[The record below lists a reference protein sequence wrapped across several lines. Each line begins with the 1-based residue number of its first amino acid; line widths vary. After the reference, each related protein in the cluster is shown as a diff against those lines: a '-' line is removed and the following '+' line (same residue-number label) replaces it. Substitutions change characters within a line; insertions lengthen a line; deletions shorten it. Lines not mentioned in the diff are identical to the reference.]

1 MAPFA
6 GKGKCVMEILKPYRK
21 RIDDLDDR
29 IIDLLIERTGVIR
42 EVGHLKFREGIPAV
56 LQDRV
61 DEVRE
66 RATARAQAGG
76 LDADMIR
83 RFYAELIQ
91 FSCDLEDSIKAELAK
106 KPA

>member
-1 MAPFA
+1 
-6 GKGKCVMEILKPYRK
+6 MEILKPYRQ

-29 IIDLLIERTGVIR
+29 IIDLLVERTGVIR

-66 RATARAQAGG
+66 RATARAAAKG

-83 RFYAELIQ
+83 RFWAELID
-91 FSCDLEDSIKAELAK
+91 FSCNLEETIKDELAQK
-106 KPA
+106 KSAGQ

>member
-1 MAPFA
+1 
-6 GKGKCVMEILKPYRK
+6 MEILKPYRQ

-29 IIDLLIERTGVIR
+29 IIDLLAERTGVIR

-66 RATARAQAGG
+66 RAVARAAQKGINP
-76 LDADMIR
+76 DIIR

-91 FSCDLEDSIKAELAK
+91 FSCDLEDTIKAELAAK
-106 KPA
+106 AQTKQA